1 MARVRGPVRR
11 SPVAIYPFHAPSQQD
26 SRSVT
31 GPYGITRHRQTA
43 DFANDPKDSLDN
55 PKLSKDRPD
64 ARKHPSNLKASHLTG
79 KPGQIYTALW
89 S

>member
-64 ARKHPSNLKASHLTG
+64 ARKHPSNLKALHLTG